1 MFYRNNLASVAEFDL
16 DKQEDLEAFE
26 PNEGYL
32 VWHIL
37 EDVQV
42 QTVTASGWSQK

>member
-42 QTVTASGWSQK
+42 